1 MKYKPKASNS
11 NTSLVSIYGIQF
23 VVQYDYSPAEPMTW
37 WEPGCDEEYDVW
49 EVKPATI
56 KDAVMMEAEELTEVE
71 LKSTWFVEMVVDKL
85 VGQHDTYKRQ
95 YPSDD

>member
-1 MKYKPKASNS
+1 MRYKPKSSDN
-11 NTSLVSIYGIQF
+11 NTALVSVYGIQF

-56 KDAVMMEAEELTEVE
+56 QDAIAIEAEELTEADLKDAKFLELVE
-71 LKSTWFVEMVVDKL
+71 IELAE
-85 VGQHDTYKRQ
+85 QH
-95 YPSDD
+95 